1 MLALRPLSVAFGD
14 SSWRTGS
21 PMIMAHT
28 ADTLQIDQGAW
39 TGPPTLWQSADRLHG
54 NQADGWSEELARPLT
69 APLSG
74 THSRA
79 PVGRGN
85 ELTDGID
92 RR

>member
-1 MLALRPLSVAFGD
+1 
-14 SSWRTGS
+14 
-21 PMIMAHT
+21 MIMAHT
-28 ADTLQIDQGAW
+28 ADTLRTDQGAW

-54 NQADGWSEELARPLT
+54 NQVRRMVRGTGKAIDG
-69 APLSG
+69 PLSG

-79 PVGRGN
+79 PVERGN